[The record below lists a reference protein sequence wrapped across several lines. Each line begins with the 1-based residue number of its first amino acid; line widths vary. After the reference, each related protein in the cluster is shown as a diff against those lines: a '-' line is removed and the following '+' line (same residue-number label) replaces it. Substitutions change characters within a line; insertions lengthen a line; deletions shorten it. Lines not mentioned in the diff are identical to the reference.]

1 MQSPVIVERL
11 QKEEQ
16 RVGLEVKNV
25 RAMLKIAVETVAD
38 ELGTGRRESV
48 YQCALKHEIQKRMQ
62 QVALLEF
69 PIPILYKGERVGVS
83 YIDLLV
89 TNSFFVEAKATAK
102 IGGKDVLQACAYA
115 RDSGLLG
122 ALVNFKQT
130 AKGGV
135 EIVYVNGQRAI
146 EF

>member
-1 MQSPVIVERL
+1 
-11 QKEEQ
+11 
-16 RVGLEVKNV
+16 
-25 RAMLKIAVETVAD
+25 MLKQAVETVA
-38 ELGTGRRESV
+38 EALGTGRRESV

-62 QVALLEF
+62 KVVLLEF
-69 PIPILYKGERVGVS
+69 PVPILYEGERVGVS

-89 TNSFFVEAKATAK
+89 SNSFFIEAKATAK

-135 EIVYVNGQRAI
+135 EILYLNGNNTI
-146 EF
+146 DF